1 MSAAVRKITL
11 PDASTGHSRVRVRR
25 VWPPPCGRFFAR
37 RTLDQRHH
45 PYRADAAAPQPLGG
59 LFIPLIRIC
68 VIPVAFASLACAI
81 MSLSDLAARRRIAWK
96 PIAIHAAPTAFA
108 AGLATAAATRLFS
121 ASACS
126 CIGTSRFIAGHPC
139 MPSFAIR

>member
-1 MSAAVRKITL
+1 M
-11 PDASTGHSRVRVRR
+11 RVRR
-25 VWPPPCGRFFAR
+25 VWPPSCGRFFAR
-37 RTLDQRHH
+37 RTLDERHH
-45 PYRADAAAPQPLGG
+45 PYPADTAALQPLGG
-59 LFIPLIRIC
+59 LFIPSIRMC
-68 VIPVAFASLACAI
+68 AGPVAFVSLACAI

-96 PIAIHAAPTAFA
+96 AIAIHAVPTAFA
-108 AGLATAAATRLFS
+108 AGLAMAAATRLFS